1 MSLLEELSLFLGLQI
16 YQLKDCIFISQDK
29 YIREMLK
36 RFNMEEWKP
45 MCTLMIT
52 SYKLRKE
59 DESNEVDKNS
69 INQWLEVWC
78 KWKPQYLI

>member
-1 MSLLEELSLFLGLQI
+1 MSLLEELSLFLGLEI
-16 YQLKDCIFISQDK
+16 YQLKDGIFISQDK

-36 RFNMEEWKP
+36 GFNMEECKP

-52 SYKLRKE
+52 SCKLRKE
-59 DESNEVDKNS
+59 DESNEVDKKC